1 MRIGIQIKSTIKG
14 SRFHISETCT
24 SGPGKI
30 PLSAEI
36 AGIIGIT
43 VKVIQ
48 SPDISICSTLCVV
61 NDVIKLEGHTGNF
74 IRRKVCGRTAIREL
88 VVKFIFRRNKLSR
101 GANIVDVSIG
111 NIIANIVSVIVVLI
125 VIVGDIIGIVVG
137 INGILPVVKVKGN
150 LVYIVFEVISGLG
163 NNIQNT
169 VRYVNY
175 LRIIDC
181 SGIIVVSD
189 VVILDISGGGL
200 TL

>member
-1 MRIGIQIKSTIKG
+1 M
-14 SRFHISETCT
+14 
-24 SGPGKI
+24 
-30 PLSAEI
+30 SAEI
-36 AGIIGIT
+36 AGIIGIA

-88 VVKFIFRRNKLSR
+88 VVELVFCRNKLSR
-101 GANIVDVSIG
+101 GADIVNVSIG
-111 NIIANIVSVIVVLI
+111 NIIADIVSVIVVLI
-125 VIVGDIIGIVVG
+125 IIIGDIIGIIVG

-150 LVYIVFEVISGLG
+150 LVYIVFEVISGLS

-175 LRIIDC
+175 LRIINC
-181 SGIIVVSD
+181 SGIVIIGD
-189 VVILDISGGGL
+189 IVILDISGGGL